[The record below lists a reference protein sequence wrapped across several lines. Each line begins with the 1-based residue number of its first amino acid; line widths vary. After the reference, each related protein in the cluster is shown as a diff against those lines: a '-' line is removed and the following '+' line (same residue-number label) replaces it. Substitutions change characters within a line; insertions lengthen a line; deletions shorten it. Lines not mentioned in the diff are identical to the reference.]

1 MTGGDEESPDDTG
14 SDADDTAVAASAG
27 GDTDD
32 LDPLIADL
40 LDGKHRALA
49 RTITKIENRSPG
61 YRDLVS
67 QLHTHTGDADVIGI
81 TGSPGAGKSTLVD
94 KLAATYREEGLTVG
108 VIAID
113 PASPFTGGAVLGDRI
128 RMASNVGDMDVF
140 FRSMSARGTLG
151 GLSTA
156 TTDAVK
162 ALDAFGKDKVIVE
175 TVGAGQNEVDIV
187 RTADTVVVLVPPG
200 SGDDVQML
208 KAGILEIADLF
219 VVNKADLDGA
229 DRTVSELREMLQLRD
244 GEVEVGGH
252 HGFEEA
258 TVDVSGEAG
267 RERGGGGDAAGD
279 DDAADDA
286 DAADDVDAEGVEP
299 WDPPIVETVAN
310 RGEGIDDL
318 IAAMDDHRA
327 YLVDSGRLESKA
339 RTRYAE
345 EIRTLLREDAREL
358 LAEEIDARGGL
369 DERVDA
375 VLRRET
381 DPYTVAEEVLEPL
394 ADCVAERRE
403 SRE

>member
-1 MTGGDEESPDDTG
+1 MTEGDPDGRGD
-14 SDADDTAVAASAG
+14 DADVADGDDADVTQSDRDEGAG
-27 GDTDD
+27 DVE
-32 LDPLIADL
+32 PLIADL
-40 LDGKHRALA
+40 LDGNHRALA

-61 YRDLVS
+61 YRRLVS
-67 QLHTHTGDADVIGI
+67 QLHAHTGHADVIGI

-94 KLAATYREEGLTVG
+94 KLAKAYRDRGLTVG

-162 ALDAFGKDKVIVE
+162 ALDAFGKDKILVE

-187 RTADTVVVLVPPG
+187 RTADTVAVLVPPS

-229 DRTVSELREMLQLRD
+229 DRTVQELREMLQLRD
-244 GEVEVGGH
+244 GDVQVGGGH
-252 HGFEEA
+252 HGFEET
-258 TVDVSGEAG
+258 TVDVGGGGEGRSGNG
-267 RERGGGGDAAGD
+267 GGGGDSAADGP
-279 DDAADDA
+279 AVDDA
-286 DAADDVDAEGVEP
+286 DAVEP

-310 RGEGIDDL
+310 RGEGVDDFIDAL
-318 IAAMDDHRA
+318 AAHRSH
-327 YLVDSGRLESKA
+327 LVESGRLESKA

-345 EIRTLLREDAREL
+345 EIRTLLREDVRGL
-358 LAEEIDARGGL
+358 LADEIEARGGL
-369 DERVDA
+369 DEHVDA

-381 DPYTVAEEVLEPL
+381 DPYTVAEEILEPL

-403 SRE
+403 